1 MGQAMACCSNNNVD
15 NNDIKTSDFNNA
27 YNRLKQSDKIF
38 LVIKIQAA
46 FRGFLGRK
54 RVQRIREKTGYARA
68 GAGGMFNNHAS
79 PDGVNNY
86 DNQDVI
92 VSDQCTPSQSIM
104 HIL

>member
-1 MGQAMACCSNNNVD
+1 MD

-46 FRGFLGRK
+46 FRGYMGRK

-92 VSDQCTPSQSIM
+92 VRI
-104 HIL
+104 